1 MAVEEQAKAKAN
13 AQIRRI
19 SMRDHTGASGHAEN
33 LSAHFPSDLSILLTR
48 AHLQNET
55 DAEAANPV
63 FRVEE

>member
-1 MAVEEQAKAKAN
+1 
-13 AQIRRI
+13 
-19 SMRDHTGASGHAEN
+19 MRDHTGASGHAEN